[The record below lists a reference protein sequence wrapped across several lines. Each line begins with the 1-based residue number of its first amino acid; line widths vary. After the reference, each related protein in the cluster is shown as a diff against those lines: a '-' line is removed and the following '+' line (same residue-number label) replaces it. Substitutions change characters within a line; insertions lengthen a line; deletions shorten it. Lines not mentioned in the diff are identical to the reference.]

1 MRFVPM
7 SLIAKTG
14 SPLMSEAGVKA
25 NAACLSLAEMTK
37 ANGIF
42 ISTW

>member
-14 SPLMSEAGVKA
+14 SSLMSEAGVKA
-25 NAACLSLAEMTK
+25 NATRMSLAEMTK

-42 ISTW
+42 INTW